1 MPFEKVAHK
10 FWAIIIKSLCT
21 LLLRYLE
28 ACLDREIVRP
38 QDVRTV
44 LAVVASNPAGRL
56 LAWRHL
62 RAHWHT
68 FQNMFGE
75 GSFTMGSLITAVV
88 AHFSN
93 EFDYKEV
100 STISIVCYVFTVCFK
115 TRNLI

>member
-1 MPFEKVAHK
+1 M
-10 FWAIIIKSLCT
+10 
-21 LLLRYLE
+21 
-28 ACLDREIVRP
+28 RP

-44 LAVVASNPAGRL
+44 LGVVAANPAGRL

-62 RAHWHT
+62 RAHWFT

-88 AHFSN
+88 GHFSN

-100 STISIVCYVFTVCFK
+100 RFVITLWDLFISVFMNVQL
-115 TRNLI
+115 LIALFPMNFAGNRFLQR

>member
-1 MPFEKVAHK
+1 
-10 FWAIIIKSLCT
+10 
-21 LLLRYLE
+21 LE

-62 RAHWHT
+62 RAHWST

-100 STISIVCYVFTVCFK
+100 SMTFLIDTGLVIFRSKKSYCFLCVYFCTK
-115 TRNLI
+115 S